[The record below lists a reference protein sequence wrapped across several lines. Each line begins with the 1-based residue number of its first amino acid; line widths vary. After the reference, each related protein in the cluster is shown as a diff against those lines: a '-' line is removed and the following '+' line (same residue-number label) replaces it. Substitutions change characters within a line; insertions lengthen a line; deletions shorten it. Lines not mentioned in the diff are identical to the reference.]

1 MDMEQTIGKMMEN
14 LVQIPE
20 ERWGRYAFLHEPLE
34 RKFCEEQKKA
44 YTGRAIE
51 CGRREADL
59 FLEKWKESSV
69 KEAVLGE
76 GMKLLTP
83 DTPAGGG
90 HVLFAQYVEPD
101 EITVFMDCVSRA
113 EHLIEEQQLQQMLA
127 GLNIYELLLA
137 HEFFHYIEYKKEK
150 EIYTQ
155 TEKIELW
162 RKPFSNR
169 SKIVCLSEIAAMAFA
184 KRILNLS
191 YSPYIMDVLLVYS
204 YNKEAAIALYEEIM
218 DFCGEQEESC

>member
-1 MDMEQTIGKMMEN
+1 MEGMVEKLMK
-14 LVQIPE
+14 IPE
-20 ERWGRYAFLHEPLE
+20 ENWGKYAFLHEPLE
-34 RKFCEEQKKA
+34 RKFCEEQKKD
-44 YTGRAIE
+44 YTRCAIE
-51 CGRREADL
+51 CGKNEADL
-59 FLEKWKESSV
+59 FLQRWKSV
-69 KEAVLGE
+69 GEAVSEE
-76 GMKLLTP
+76 GIKLLTP

-101 EITVFMDCVSRA
+101 EITVFMDCVSKA
-113 EHLIEEQQLQQMLA
+113 EHLIDEEQLRQTLA
-127 GLNIYELLLA
+127 GANVYELLLA

-191 YSPYIMDVLLVYS
+191 YCPYIMDVLLVYS

-218 DFCGEQEESC
+218 DVCGEQEEPC